1 MYYWVGFAWV
11 SVLFIANCIVRWWLL
26 DQPGVD
32 LGWQGF
38 VIVGSNLNILNDKL
52 GFGNLPGIDNGWN
65 LDDALDY
72 HSWACSAFGIHAS
85 APPFPLFRIA
95 YAINGFDASLED
107 PQANELV
114 VSYQDN
120 AVTNMGILHAAYS
133 KVIVILH
140 HRLGP
145 NRCWIALGMKWPPVS
160 RESGWALTQ
169 DLYGI

>member
-1 MYYWVGFAWV
+1 MHKCTTWSALLGSRFFLSQTALRVGDFLTNPA
-11 SVLFIANCIVRWWLL
+11 LT
-26 DQPGVD
+26 
-32 LGWQGF
+32 
-38 VIVGSNLNILNDKL
+38 LNILNDKL

-72 HSWACSAFGIHAS
+72 RSWACSAFGIHAS

-95 YAINGFDASLED
+95 YAINRFDASFED

-120 AVTNMGILHAAYS
+120 AVTNMGILHAAYG

-145 NRCWIALGMKWPPVS
+145 NRCWIALGMK
-160 RESGWALTQ
+160 
-169 DLYGI
+169 